1 MLLGNQPH
9 EGEEH
14 CADGRVVAVLRP
26 SRTHAN
32 IYAMKAKGTKQS
44 IFKGKEG
51 HPTLG
56 TGGTVQRRD
65 SLEACP
71 QIFQ

>member
-1 MLLGNQPH
+1 LGNQPH

-14 CADGRVVAVLRP
+14 CAARGVAVALD
-26 SRTHAN
+26 
-32 IYAMKAKGTKQS
+32 MKDTAKQS
-44 IFKGKEG
+44 FFHGQEG